1 MMAGF
6 LSILPLLVVILVSL
20 WTKQVLVGLGI
31 GVILGAWLI
40 TPGIMPT
47 LDTLL
52 NPSFDFPVAV
62 YPYDRRIMT
71 KKGSRTRMTPFVFA
85 IVVT

>member
-1 MMAGF
+1 MTF
-6 LSILPLLVVILVSL
+6 ELVHATFTNFPATENADDSYN
-20 WTKQVLVGLGI
+20 G
-31 GVILGAWLI
+31 
-40 TPGIMPT
+40 
-47 LDTLL
+47 DYNEF

-71 KKGSRTRMTPFVFA
+71 KKGSRTRMTPFVFV